1 MTKLPEGIIDFWPT
15 QGIQKVFT
23 QLKSYI
29 ILNFS
34 HLMSFNA
41 DFWRFPLRISTLP
54 SGVLHRVVVC
64 HSTQSSISVRKTNVD
79 VVFILPLISPAAERL
94 PVVFIFLFSLLYII
108 QYCSEK
114 LLLLQKKMSAWK
126 LEWIVPSFTDFHS
139 ITNSSGVKLE
149 PSVGGGWRDNIYIWW
164 CIWFRSHVEV
174 FGWSH
179 CGSFASQWAE
189 LTLWSSWIQWI
200 PQEPAGASG

>member
-1 MTKLPEGIIDFWPT
+1 
-15 QGIQKVFT
+15 
-23 QLKSYI
+23 
-29 ILNFS
+29 
-34 HLMSFNA
+34 MSFNA

-149 PSVGGGWRDNIYIWW
+149 PSVGGGWCDNIYTV
-164 CIWFRSHVEV
+164 FDDVYDSGVTLRSLVGVTVAALQVNEQNWPCEAAE
-174 FGWSH
+174 FNESH
-179 CGSFASQWAE
+179 KNQLVHQVKAE
-189 LTLWSSWIQWI
+189 LLHGYIGFCSKIK
-200 PQEPAGASG
+200 